1 MKKTN
6 ILLVIASIM
15 TLVSCKQAD
24 FSNPEDVIRN
34 YRLLSDKNKNDV
46 LYYDFLS
53 TKSKEF
59 VTKDEYIKKRNIADS
74 LLSSTKN
81 LESKISTYPVDI
93 NNPSFRRFKVEKKS
107 IIKSDTVNTI
117 LYYTLL
123 NEDGEW
129 KVVWT
134 GTLRSF
140 AYEKFK
146 AGNYSE
152 ARKTIEK
159 IIEIN
164 PFDGSAYA
172 LLAWCYYRDYSL
184 TKNEW
189 ENGVVKNAK
198 YALAL
203 EEENPDHYHI
213 LAGYYSSIGNN
224 DLAIQNLERGLR
236 YCVNTRDKKSFFS
249 NLASTYID
257 TKNFDEAERYINLSI
272 ELSDKDAFIWLK
284 YGQLMRLQG
293 KITEALDF
301 FEKALHQDKME
312 STLQGSLYY
321 SYAECCLI
329 SGMCDVAKEY
339 INKALD
345 IEPNNYDY
353 QTLYNKTKKCNEKTQ

>member
-46 LYYDFLS
+46 LYNDYLS

-93 NNPSFRRFKVEKKS
+93 NNPSFRRFKVEEKS
-107 IIKSDTVNTI
+107 IIKSDTINTI

-123 NEDGEW
+123 NEDGQW
-129 KVVWT
+129 KVIWT
-134 GTLRSF
+134 GTLYSF
-140 AYEKFK
+140 AAEKYK
-146 AGNYSE
+146 TGNYTE

-164 PFDGSAYA
+164 PFNGSAYA
-172 LLAWCYYRDYSL
+172 LLAWCYYRDQSL
-184 TKNEW
+184 SKSEW
-189 ENGVVKNAK
+189 EDGVVKNAK
-198 YALAL
+198 YAVSL
-203 EEENPDHYHI
+203 EEENPTHYNT
-213 LAGYYSSIGNN
+213 LAAYYSSIGND
-224 DLAIQNLERGLR
+224 DLAIQNYERGLNF
-236 YCVNTRDKKSFFS
+236 CQNDMDKSNIYS
-249 NLASTYID
+249 NLVGSYIGNND
-257 TKNFDEAERYINLSI
+257 FEKAEKYIKLCI
-272 ELSDKDAFIWLK
+272 ELDDKDAFIWLK
-284 YGQLMRLQG
+284 YGQLRRIQG
-293 KITEALDF
+293 KITEALYF
-301 FEKALHQDKME
+301 FEKALKQDKME
-312 STLQGSLYY
+312 SILQGRLHY